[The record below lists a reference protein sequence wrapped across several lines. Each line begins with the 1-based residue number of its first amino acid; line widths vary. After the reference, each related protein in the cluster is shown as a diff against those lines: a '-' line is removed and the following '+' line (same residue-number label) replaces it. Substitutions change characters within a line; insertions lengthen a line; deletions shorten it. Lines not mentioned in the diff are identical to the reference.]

1 MANYF
6 LVNNHYGADYFV
18 KDNGSSEPMDQIEM
32 LCPFGREQDTIV
44 DEFSSEAEGHKVLRR
59 WFQQNHFSKDV
70 KQRLRADM
78 QKLFQQGGK

>member
-1 MANYF
+1 MADYY
-6 LVNNHYGADYFV
+6 LVNNHYGDDYFV
-18 KDNGSSEPMDQIEM
+18 KDNGNPEQIDEIEM
-32 LCPFGREQDTIV
+32 RCPFDGEQDTIV

-59 WFQQNHFSKDV
+59 WFQQNHFSKDT